1 MTDTAPSLL
10 DLFDLD
16 PDALRCPHEVWRP
29 VRDAGPVHWVEE
41 TGHFVVTRYDDIL
54 AVVRD
59 PETFSS
65 RLPTGPHAG
74 QRLLQRMGELAAS
87 KPEIAELLARSGRED
102 RSATLLSADP
112 PEHQRQRLLV
122 NQAFTPRRVRQLED
136 EIRALTER
144 LIDDFIADGRVELVT
159 RFAVPLPLTVIAGAL
174 GVPDHDLAEFKRW
187 SDDLVVPVGD
197 HDPPAARVEAF
208 IRSNAEFND
217 YFSVKLDERRADP
230 QDDLITDV
238 VQARLDGDELTQN
251 EMLAMLQQFLVAGNE
266 TTTKLL
272 TYLVLWLAEDPELQ
286 ERVRSDSEL
295 IPGLVEEVLRLET
308 PVQGLYRTANVDTE
322 IAGVAIPEGSHV
334 MCVYASGNR
343 DEERFPEA
351 DQLDPERSNCRQHLA
366 FGQGPHYC
374 IGANLARSEAR
385 IATEILLRRLHDIRL
400 VTDAP
405 EMVAEPSYVL
415 HGLKELHVE
424 FSAAD

>member
-74 QRLLQRMGELAAS
+74 QRLLQRMAELAES
-87 KPEIAELLARSGRED
+87 KPEIAELLARSGREN

-144 LIDDFIADGRVELVT
+144 LVDQFVSEGSVELVS
-159 RFAVPLPLTVIAGAL
+159 RFAVPLPLTIIAGAL

-197 HDPPAARVEAF
+197 HDPPAERVEAF

-238 VQARLDGDELTQN
+238 VRARLDGDELTQN

-266 TTTKLL
+266 TTTKLI
-272 TYLVLWLAEDPELQ
+272 TYLVLWLAEEPELQ
-286 ERVRSDSEL
+286 ERVRADSEL

-343 DEERFPEA
+343 DEERFPGA
-351 DQLDPERSNCRQHLA
+351 DQLDPERSNSRQHLA

-385 IATEILLRRLHDIRL
+385 IATEILLRRLHDIEL
-400 VTDAP
+400 VDDAP
-405 EMVAEPSYVL
+405 AMVAEPSYVL
-415 HGLKELHVE
+415 HGLKELHVS
-424 FSAAD
+424 FDAAE

>member
-1 MTDTAPSLL
+1 MTDTAPSLV
-10 DLFDLD
+10 DLFELD
-16 PDALRCPHEVWRP
+16 QDALRCPHEVWRP

-74 QRLLQRMGELAAS
+74 QRLIQRMTELAEA
-87 KPEIAELLARSGRED
+87 KPEVAELLARSGRES

-112 PEHQRQRLLV
+112 PDHQRQRLLV

-136 EIRALTER
+136 EIRLLTEQ
-144 LIDDFIADGRVELVT
+144 LIDDFVDEGAVELVG
-159 RFAVPLPLTVIAGAL
+159 RFAVLLPLTVIARAL
-174 GVPDHDLAEFKRW
+174 GVPEHELAQFKRW

-197 HDPPAARVEAF
+197 HDPPPERVEAF

-217 YFSVKLDERRADP
+217 YFSAKLAERRADP
-230 QDDLITDV
+230 RDDLITDV
-238 VQARLDGDELTQN
+238 VQARLDGDELRQD

-266 TTTKLL
+266 TTTKLI
-272 TYLVLWLAEDPELQ
+272 TYLVLRLAEDPELQ
-286 ERVRSDSEL
+286 TRVRGDGDL

-322 IAGVAIPEGSHV
+322 IAGVAIPEGAHV

-343 DEERFPEA
+343 DEERFP
-351 DQLDPERSNCRQHLA
+351 DPDRCDPARSNSRQHLA

-385 IATEILLRRLHDIRL
+385 LATEIILRRLHDIEL
-400 VTDAP
+400 VADAP
-405 EMVAEPSYVL
+405 PMVAEPSYVL
-415 HGLKELHVE
+415 HGLKQLHVR
-424 FSAAD
+424 FTAVP